1 MHVKGLSWVGVKTDK
16 FDELTLF
23 FRNVL
28 NLPVMHE
35 EQDFVVFRLPNMDLV
50 EVFGPHGPN
59 SSFTHDVPAC
69 GFLVEDIEQ
78 ARRELL
84 QAGIELIGPLRRM
97 PNGYAWQH
105 FRGPNGSIYE
115 ITYDPEAS

>member
-35 EQDFVVFRLPNMDLV
+35 EQDFVVFGSRTWIWWRSSDLT
-50 EVFGPHGPN
+50 GRI
-59 SSFTHDVPAC
+59 A
-69 GFLVEDIEQ
+69 
-78 ARRELL
+78 A
-84 QAGIELIGPLRRM
+84 LRTMCPR
-97 PNGYAWQH
+97 AA
-105 FRGPNGSIYE
+105 F
-115 ITYDPEAS
+115 

>member
-50 EVFGPHGPN
+50 EVFGPHGQN